1 MTPLRLFMLA
11 LVALL
16 LLASPPR
23 QDAAAEQATEVGTI
37 LVSNLNVRSGPG
49 RSHRVVMRLP
59 AETRVRVLGRD
70 SGWLKIEHGGRS
82 GYILHD
88 ERYVRIAVIAAPA
101 PAADRTAAPDPEKR
115 KALRAKADEL
125 QKKLQASAARIG
137 TMSDQEQA
145 LVDAVDAAEKALD
158 DARRQVRETRT
169 ALAALEEKRAS
180 AQQEQTALQEAIRSG
195 EAYAAQRLVALYKL
209 QQVGRAHLLA
219 SADSFFD
226 FVDRKRSLEQ
236 ILDQD
241 EALLRQLNNDHAR
254 LAAVVQ
260 QIQSARAEQRALNEA
275 LDQRI
280 ARLAAEQE
288 NRSALL
294 RKVRGAKS
302 LEQAAHKA
310 LQQATRDL
318 DGALAALGPTPSVQR
333 PAARA
338 TDQPATGGGPF
349 AQSKGLL
356 NWPVRGKIITFF
368 GPYRDEK
375 ADLVNFHS
383 GINIQADRGEPIRA
397 VADGYAIYA
406 SWFKGFGNMLII
418 DHGDHYYTVYAHLE
432 EVFKVKGD
440 RIETGE
446 VIATVGDTG
455 SLMGPALHFQVR
467 HHGKPVDPL
476 EWMNKG

>member
-1 MTPLRLFMLA
+1 MTPLRLFLLA
-11 LVALL
+11 LVTLL
-16 LLASPPR
+16 LVAPPTP
-23 QDAAAEQATEVGTI
+23 QEAAAERAMEVGTI

-70 SGWLKIEHGGRS
+70 SGWLKIEHGGRT
-82 GYILHD
+82 GYLLHD
-88 ERYVRIAVIAAPA
+88 ARYVRIAVIAPPA
-101 PAADRTAAPDPEKR
+101 PAADQATAPDPEKL

-137 TMSDQEQA
+137 TMSDQEQE

-158 DARRQVRETRT
+158 DARRQVRETRA
-169 ALAALEEKRAS
+169 ALAALEGKLTS
-180 AQQEQTALQEAIRSG
+180 AQQEQTALEEAIRSG

-209 QQVGRAHLLA
+209 HQVGRVHLLA

-226 FVDRKRSLEQ
+226 FVNRKRSLEQ

-254 LAAVVQ
+254 LATVVQ

-288 NRSALL
+288 NRGALL

-310 LQQATRDL
+310 LQQATREL

-333 PAARA
+333 PAATT
-338 TDQPATGGGPF
+338 TDRPAGHGPF